1 MVLPP
6 AVTVIGPAPPA
17 WPDEQFS
24 VGASSPCASAAIVP
38 LGSVSAAGAAACW
51 LGVSEDDAGLLKP
64 TPVGVLVPFG
74 LKQPSNSKTGVVTSR
89 PLASVMLSG
98 PTNFVGPPAV

>member
-1 MVLPP
+1 MVFPP
-6 AVTVIGPAPPA
+6 AVAVSVPAQPA
-17 WPDEQFS
+17 WPAEQFS
-24 VGASSPCASAAIVP
+24 VGAISPWASEAIVP

-51 LGVSEDDAGLLKP
+51 LGVSEGDAGLLKS
-64 TPVGVLVPFG
+64 TPVGVLVPLG
-74 LKQPSNSKTGVVTSR
+74 SKHPSNSKTGLVTSR

>member
-1 MVLPP
+1 MVFPP
-6 AVTVIGPAPPA
+6 AVAFSVPAAQA
-17 WPDEQFS
+17 WPAEQFS
-24 VGASSPCASAAIVP
+24 VGANSPWGSEAIVP
-38 LGSVSAAGAAACW
+38 LRSVSAAAAAACW
-51 LGVSEDDAGLLKP
+51 LGVSEDDAGLLKS

-74 LKQPSNSKTGVVTSR
+74 LKQPSNSKTGLVTSR